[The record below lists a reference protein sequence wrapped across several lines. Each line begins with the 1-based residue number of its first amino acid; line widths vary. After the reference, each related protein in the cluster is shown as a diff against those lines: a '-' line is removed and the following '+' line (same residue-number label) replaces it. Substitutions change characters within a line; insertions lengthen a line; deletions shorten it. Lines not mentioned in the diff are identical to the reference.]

1 MGTLVP
7 GDYVFSPR
15 GEPVR
20 VTWVSPV
27 EYAPRSYEVEFDTG
41 EIIPADGDHLWRTM
55 TKAERTAA
63 AKSDPEWRARRR
75 ASRPS
80 RAVANPVKPWVNPS
94 QRNRERGGAAIEAP
108 TGGIRTTEQI
118 RDTLTVQDGREVNHS
133 VAVTAPVELPEQA
146 LPIEPYLLGV
156 WLGDGNSY
164 TGTVGMAAADMAEI
178 AVFLPV
184 GSAHP
189 TPNPRHKSPFVV
201 IRFAGLTVD
210 LRTTGVLKDKHIPM
224 VYLRG
229 SVAQRV
235 ALLQGLLD
243 TDGHCDA
250 RGQIEIG
257 LSNRRLAE
265 GVHDL
270 ISTLG
275 IKATMRTKPIRLRGK
290 VCRPSYVLKFMAPF
304 AAFRL
309 PRKLARQKM
318 EGFRDTVTRRY
329 IVAVRKIA
337 PVPMRCIRVDHPD
350 GLYLVGRTMIATHN
364 TDAVLGDWAIHADTY
379 GPGAIGLMVR
389 RSRTELMETFERA
402 RVIFNKLG
410 AHITYQPM
418 RITLPSLARLTFAY
432 LEQDK
437 DAELYQGAS
446 FSRIF
451 VEEVGNF
458 PSPGPIMKLM
468 ATLRSGTGV
477 PVAMRL
483 TGNPGGPGHQWVRAR
498 YIDPAPLGWQVLRDE
513 TGLERI
519 YIPSRVG
526 DNVYLGADYVQ
537 RLKASGSPEL
547 VRAWLEGDWS
557 VVSGAFFPEF
567 SMPRHVIAP
576 RELPRHWPRFRSF
589 DWGSARPFSVGWWAV
604 SDGSLPDIARGCIV
618 RYREWYGMQ
627 PGQPNVG
634 LRMTAEAIAAGIKAR
649 EADDPAGMLGVAD
662 PAIFAEDGGPSI
674 AMRMSG
680 AGVHWRPADN
690 KRVSGRGAIGGWD
703 LVRQRL
709 IGDHDGKPMMLM
721 FSTCR
726 DLIRTLPALQHDAA
740 RPEDVDTDNED
751 HAADECRYSCAA
763 RVWIRDVAKPTVRD
777 PWAETFARGDEEAA
791 GWRIS

>member
-1 MGTLVP
+1 V
-7 GDYVFSPR
+7 
-15 GEPVR
+15 
-20 VTWVSPV
+20 
-27 EYAPRSYEVEFDTG
+27 
-41 EIIPADGDHLWRTM
+41 
-55 TKAERTAA
+55 
-63 AKSDPEWRARRR
+63 
-75 ASRPS
+75 
-80 RAVANPVKPWVNPS
+80 
-94 QRNRERGGAAIEAP
+94 
-108 TGGIRTTEQI
+108 
-118 RDTLTVQDGREVNHS
+118 
-133 VAVTAPVELPEQA
+133 
-146 LPIEPYLLGV
+146 
-156 WLGDGNSY
+156 
-164 TGTVGMAAADMAEI
+164 
-178 AVFLPV
+178 
-184 GSAHP
+184 
-189 TPNPRHKSPFVV
+189 
-201 IRFAGLTVD
+201 
-210 LRTTGVLKDKHIPM
+210 
-224 VYLRG
+224 
-229 SVAQRV
+229 
-235 ALLQGLLD
+235 
-243 TDGHCDA
+243 
-250 RGQIEIG
+250 
-257 LSNRRLAE
+257 
-265 GVHDL
+265 
-270 ISTLG
+270 
-275 IKATMRTKPIRLRGK
+275 
-290 VCRPSYVLKFMAPF
+290 
-304 AAFRL
+304 
-309 PRKLARQKM
+309 
-318 EGFRDTVTRRY
+318 
-329 IVAVRKIA
+329 
-337 PVPMRCIRVDHPD
+337 
-350 GLYLVGRTMIATHN
+350 
-364 TDAVLGDWAIHADTY
+364 
-379 GPGAIGLMVR
+379 
-389 RSRTELMETFERA
+389 
-402 RVIFNKLG
+402 
-410 AHITYQPM
+410 
-418 RITLPSLARLTFAY
+418 
-432 LEQDK
+432 
-437 DAELYQGAS
+437 
-446 FSRIF
+446 
-451 VEEVGNF
+451 
-458 PSPGPIMKLM
+458 PIMKLH
-468 ATLRSGTGV
+468 ATLRSGAGV
-477 PVAMRL
+477 PVGFRA

-498 YIDPAPLGWQVLRDE
+498 YIDPAPLGWQVIRDEE

-680 AGVHWRPADN
+680 VGIHWRPADN

-763 RVWIRDVAKPTVRD
+763 RVWIRDVAKPVVRD
-777 PWAETFARGDEEAA
+777 PWAETFARNDEEAA
-791 GWRIS
+791 GWRVS